1 MAEHKIISP
10 TGKKNKRAI
19 LEDLEQFGFT
29 IDEAEKQ
36 LLAAADLASDMAFAG
51 FKDQKLGTEQVYGDR
66 AALDLAIY
74 HTRRAR
80 KSAENYAFFCEEAID
95 D

>member
-51 FKDQKLGTEQVYGDR
+51 F
-66 AALDLAIY
+66 
-74 HTRRAR
+74 
-80 KSAENYAFFCEEAID
+80 
-95 D
+95 